1 MEGERRQERLN
12 EYRRVLQ
19 PGCLHYE
26 PEVYLVGDREA
37 GKCMVSGRLWCGWAG
52 LKQRDD
58 TRWGPQ
64 SRRLWRRRGEDTE
77 HSEKW
82 CYWDTALGKQ
92 VSSLLAA
99 NNKSCLLWGKKV
111 MLYILCT
118 RVLGGQCSQVGAEAH
133 LPYPASRVKRL
144 EIHSLWEFCI

>member
-64 SRRLWRRRGEDTE
+64 SRRGCGDGE
-77 HSEKW
+77 EK
-82 CYWDTALGKQ
+82 TQ
-92 VSSLLAA
+92 
-99 NNKSCLLWGKKV
+99 NTQKV
-111 MLYILCT
+111 MLLRHCFGKAS
-118 RVLGGQCSQVGAEAH
+118 VLLTCCC
-133 LPYPASRVKRL
+133 K
-144 EIHSLWEFCI
+144 